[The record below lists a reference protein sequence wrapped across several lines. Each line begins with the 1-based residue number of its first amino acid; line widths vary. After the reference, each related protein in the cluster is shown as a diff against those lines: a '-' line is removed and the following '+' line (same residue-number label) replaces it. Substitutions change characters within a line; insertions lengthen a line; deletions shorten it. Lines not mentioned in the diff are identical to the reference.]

1 MAYTVLARRYR
12 SQTFDDVIGQD
23 PISQTLKNAIKTGKV
38 AHAFM
43 FTGTRGVGKTTM
55 ARVLAKALNCLAFDE
70 PTTKP
75 CCKCDS
81 CVAVNL
87 GEDIDVIEIDG
98 ATNNGVE
105 QVREL
110 RQNAI
115 YRPARARFKIYIID
129 EVHMLSTS
137 AFNALLKIL
146 EEPPS
151 HVKFIFATTEPNKVI
166 ATVQSRCQRFDFNN
180 ISPDKIAGQL
190 KFILKKEKIKYEEDF
205 FPPLAKMANGSMRDG
220 LSLLDRLISTGAEPL
235 NVELLEEYLGRPNS
249 EKIYNLIGKIGDS
262 DAAATLDAVEDLIN
276 TGLGEVQIIDSLV
289 EYMRDLMVAKS
300 AGADTELLIL
310 TAEQRKHTG
319 RLAEKFDTAA
329 LIYNI
334 TALEKL
340 RWSVK
345 NSDNARA
352 LLEASL
358 LRFALSE
365 HFLNVDALLSQL
377 RGNSAT
383 PIKKKQ
389 PTSVKTEPTSE
400 HRESSI
406 ENQASSIENQA
417 SSIENRES
425 SIENRASSIENRA
438 SSIEYRASSNQQ
450 QDKLETTAGRQ
461 QTNPSASRPKTKSQR
476 QNEIIN
482 DPAVKTV
489 LMGLD
494 ATITAIEED

>member
-1 MAYTVLARRYR
+1 
-12 SQTFDDVIGQD
+12 
-23 PISQTLKNAIKTGKV
+23 
-38 AHAFM
+38 
-43 FTGTRGVGKTTM
+43 
-55 ARVLAKALNCLAFDE
+55 
-70 PTTKP
+70 
-75 CCKCDS
+75 
-81 CVAVNL
+81 
-87 GEDIDVIEIDG
+87 
-98 ATNNGVE
+98 
-105 QVREL
+105 
-110 RQNAI
+110 
-115 YRPARARFKIYIID
+115 
-129 EVHMLSTS
+129 
-137 AFNALLKIL
+137 
-146 EEPPS
+146 
-151 HVKFIFATTEPNKVI
+151 
-166 ATVQSRCQRFDFNN
+166 
-180 ISPDKIAGQL
+180 
-190 KFILKKEKIKYEEDF
+190 
-205 FPPLAKMANGSMRDG
+205 
-220 LSLLDRLISTGAEPL
+220 
-235 NVELLEEYLGRPNS
+235 LGRPNS